1 MFCLSTDGVAA
12 GPDADIAALDSGW
25 EPSERPNIKGAEAAP
40 SKGETEYVKVSN
52 FTFINYEGFG
62 GGSREFF
69 KYAALWGFGG
79 AFREDRVKDELCFTQ
94 LCLPHTDSRA
104 CGNKCTFLTNHIA
117 IDRNG
122 YVCF

>member
-1 MFCLSTDGVAA
+1 MSQICAARLALFCLSIA
-12 GPDADIAALDSGW
+12 GFMAWPDSAGES
-25 EPSERPNIKGAEAAP
+25 SERPNIKGAEAAP

-79 AFREDRVKDELCFTQ
+79 V
-94 LCLPHTDSRA
+94 
-104 CGNKCTFLTNHIA
+104 LT
-117 IDRNG
+117 
-122 YVCF
+122 